1 MIQRCIT
8 ISMLLAALITYRAHG
23 QTRDINLQSFIEDR
37 FNTQEEVLNYE
48 EIYERLLLL
57 YENPIDLNT
66 AQEEELISIG
76 ILSQTQI
83 ASLLQY
89 RTESGRILT
98 PYELLYI
105 EGFNLATIN
114 DLLPFI
120 TLKSNGKKDLPFL
133 KRVLSERNHYIIL
146 RQERVLERKSGYRA
160 PIDSDDNKYLGSPD
174 KTYLRYRVANTGDF
188 SFGFTTEK
196 DAGEQFYWDPSS
208 QRFGTDFWSAHALI
222 ERQGRW
228 RKILVGDY
236 QLQFGQ
242 GLVFGAGFSVGKG
255 AETVNTLELVN
266 RSVRPYTSVLEGGFL
281 RGLVATYEINP
292 KLSTTLFASSLNQD
306 ANIRQ
311 GEEETFE
318 NYFSSVQLSGFHRTV
333 TEIENRNSINEKV
346 YGLELH
352 YQNSSRNR
360 LGIIAAVNQFS
371 LPILRSDRP
380 YNAFE
385 FSGQKN
391 FNISL
396 FGNTHWQRMR
406 VFSEVAISKS
416 GGIGSLLGL
425 TSPLSKRIDFSIIMR
440 NYDRQFHTIRGS
452 SFSEGSRNINERGIY
467 WGLKYKLNRKF
478 NLAAYY
484 DSFYFPWL
492 RFRVN
497 TPSRGHDY
505 LIRLNYNPSPVT
517 QAYFQ
522 FRGKHKDQNTNLN
535 EGNETLVLVG
545 KRKQYLLNLKH
556 HVTPSVRIQ
565 SRVQHSSFSLGGVIT
580 SGYAFVQDLDYSG
593 KKVSISTRF
602 AVFDSEGQQ
611 NRQYVYERDVLFAF
625 SIPGYSGQGIRN
637 YLLIS
642 CRLNSHTD
650 VWARIAR
657 TTFYDREE
665 IGTGLETIDGNKR
678 TDVKFQIRYKIR

>member
-1 MIQRCIT
+1 MMQRCIA
-8 ISMLLAALITYRAHG
+8 ISILLATLCTYQVHG
-23 QTRDINLQSFIEDR
+23 QTRDFNLQSFIEDR
-37 FNTQEEVLNYE
+37 FNTKEEVLNYE

-66 AQEEELISIG
+66 ADEDELIALG
-76 ILSQTQI
+76 ILSQSQI
-83 ASLLQY
+83 SSLLQY
-89 RTESGRILT
+89 RTESGSILT
-98 PYELLYI
+98 LYELMYI
-105 EGFNLATIN
+105 EGFDRLTIN

-120 TLKSNGKKDLPFL
+120 TLKSDGKKDLPFL
-133 KRVLSERNHYIIL
+133 KRVLSERNHYVIL
-146 RQERVLERKSGYRA
+146 RYERVLEQRSGYDT
-160 PIDSDDNKYLGSPD
+160 PIDENDNSYLGTPD
-174 KTYLRYRVANTGDF
+174 KAYLRYRVANTGDF
-188 SFGFTTEK
+188 SFGFTAEK
-196 DAGEQFYWDPSS
+196 DAGEQFYWDPSN
-208 QRFGTDFWSAHALI
+208 QRFGADFWSAHALI

-242 GLVFGAGFSVGKG
+242 GLVFGSGFSVGKG

-266 RSVRPYTSVLEGGFL
+266 RSVSPYTSVLEGGFL

-292 KLSTTLFASSLNQD
+292 KLTTTLFASSLSQD

-385 FSGQKN
+385 FSGQEN
-391 FNISL
+391 FNLSL
-396 FGNTHWQRMR
+396 FGNTHWQRVR
-406 VFSEVAISKS
+406 FFSEVAISKS
-416 GGIGSLLGL
+416 GGIGSLMGL
-425 TSPLSKRIDFSIIMR
+425 TSPLSKRIDFGMIMR
-440 NYDRQFHTIRGS
+440 NYNRQFHAIRGS
-452 SFSEGSRNINERGIY
+452 SFSEGSRNINEHGIY

-478 NLAAYY
+478 NLSAYY

-492 RFRVN
+492 RFRIDR
-497 TPSRGHDY
+497 PSQGHDY
-505 LIRLNYNPSPVT
+505 LIRLNYNPNPVT

-522 FRGKHKDQNTNLN
+522 FRGKHKSENTNLSD
-535 EGNETLVLVG
+535 GNETLVLTG
-545 KRKQYLLNLKH
+545 ERSQYLLNLRH
-556 HVTPSVRIQ
+556 HITPSIRIQ
-565 SRVQHSSFSLGGVIT
+565 SRVQHSSFSIGETKT

-593 KKVSISTRF
+593 EKVSISTRF

-642 CRLNSHTD
+642 YRLNPKTD

-665 IGTGLETIDGNKR
+665 IGTGLETINGNKR